1 MRLGRFP
8 NNGEWKVETLN
19 VSLSNI
25 LESDFHINLISSF
38 KDVQNLKN
46 LTAIFTVE
54 FKRRYLLKQQDH

>member
-8 NNGEWKVETLN
+8 NNGEWIVEALN
-19 VSLSNI
+19 VSLSNM

-38 KDVQNLKN
+38 KDVQKLKN

-54 FKRRYLLKQQDH
+54 FKRRYLLK

>member
-8 NNGEWKVETLN
+8 NNEEWIVEALN

-46 LTAIFTVE
+46 ITAIFTVE
-54 FKRRYLLKQQDH
+54 FKRRYLLK

>member
-8 NNGEWKVETLN
+8 NNGEWIVEALN
-19 VSLSNI
+19 VSLSNM

-54 FKRRYLLKQQDH
+54 FKRRYLLK

>member
-8 NNGEWKVETLN
+8 NNGEWIVEALN

-54 FKRRYLLKQQDH
+54 FKQRYLLK

>member
-8 NNGEWKVETLN
+8 NNGEWRVEALN

-54 FKRRYLLKQQDH
+54 FKRRYLLK

>member
-8 NNGEWKVETLN
+8 NNGEWIVEALN

-38 KDVQNLKN
+38 KDAQNLKN

-54 FKRRYLLKQQDH
+54 FKRRYLLK

>member
-8 NNGEWKVETLN
+8 NNGEWIVEALN

-25 LESDFHINLISSF
+25 LENDFHINLISSF

-54 FKRRYLLKQQDH
+54 FKRRYLLK

>member
-8 NNGEWKVETLN
+8 NNGEWIVEALN

-25 LESDFHINLISSF
+25 LERDFHINLISSF

-54 FKRRYLLKQQDH
+54 FKRRYLLK

>member
-8 NNGEWKVETLN
+8 NNGEWIVEALY

-38 KDVQNLKN
+38 KDVQKLKN

-54 FKRRYLLKQQDH
+54 FKRRYLLK

>member
-8 NNGEWKVETLN
+8 NNGEWIVEALN

-46 LTAIFTVE
+46 ITAIFTVE
-54 FKRRYLLKQQDH
+54 FKRRYLLK

>member
-8 NNGEWKVETLN
+8 NKGEWIVEALN

-54 FKRRYLLKQQDH
+54 FKRRYLLK

>member
-8 NNGEWKVETLN
+8 NNGEWIVEPLN

-54 FKRRYLLKQQDH
+54 FKRRYLLK

>member
-1 MRLGRFP
+1 M
-8 NNGEWKVETLN
+8 EALN

-54 FKRRYLLKQQDH
+54 FKRRYLLK

>member
-8 NNGEWKVETLN
+8 NNGEWIVEALN

-46 LTAIFTVE
+46 LTAIFSVE
-54 FKRRYLLKQQDH
+54 FKRRYLLK

>member
-8 NNGEWKVETLN
+8 NNGEWIVEALN

-25 LESDFHINLISSF
+25 LQSDFHINLISSF

-46 LTAIFTVE
+46 LTAIFTGE
-54 FKRRYLLKQQDH
+54 FKRRYLLK

>member
-8 NNGEWKVETLN
+8 NNGEWIVEALN

-38 KDVQNLKN
+38 KDVPNLKN
-46 LTAIFTVE
+46 LIAIFTVE
-54 FKRRYLLKQQDH
+54 FKRRYLLK

>member
-8 NNGEWKVETLN
+8 NNGEWIVEALN
-19 VSLSNI
+19 VSRSNI

-54 FKRRYLLKQQDH
+54 FKRRYLLK

>member
-8 NNGEWKVETLN
+8 NNGEWIVEALN

-38 KDVQNLKN
+38 KDVQNLKKNKN

-54 FKRRYLLKQQDH
+54 FKRRYLLK

>member
-8 NNGEWKVETLN
+8 NNGEWIVEALN

-54 FKRRYLLKQQDH
+54 FKRRYLLK

>member
-8 NNGEWKVETLN
+8 NNGEWIVEALN
-19 VSLSNI
+19 VFLSNI

-46 LTAIFTVE
+46 ITAIFTVE
-54 FKRRYLLKQQDH
+54 FKRRYLLK

>member
-1 MRLGRFP
+1 MRLGRFT
-8 NNGEWKVETLN
+8 NNGEWIVEALN

-54 FKRRYLLKQQDH
+54 FKRRYLLK

>member
-8 NNGEWKVETLN
+8 DNGEWIVEALN

-54 FKRRYLLKQQDH
+54 FKRRYLLK

>member
-8 NNGEWKVETLN
+8 NNGEWIVEALN

-38 KDVQNLKN
+38 KDLQNLKN

-54 FKRRYLLKQQDH
+54 FKRRYLLK

>member
-8 NNGEWKVETLN
+8 NNEEWIVEALN

-25 LESDFHINLISSF
+25 LESNFHINLISSF

-54 FKRRYLLKQQDH
+54 FKRRYLLK

>member
-8 NNGEWKVETLN
+8 NNGEWIEEALN

-54 FKRRYLLKQQDH
+54 FKRRYLLK

>member
-8 NNGEWKVETLN
+8 NNGEWIVEALN
-19 VSLSNI
+19 VSLRNI

-54 FKRRYLLKQQDH
+54 FKRRYLLK

>member
-8 NNGEWKVETLN
+8 NNGEWIVEALN

-25 LESDFHINLISSF
+25 LKSDFHINLISSF

-54 FKRRYLLKQQDH
+54 FKRRYLLK

>member
-8 NNGEWKVETLN
+8 NNGEWIVEVLN

-25 LESDFHINLISSF
+25 LKSDFHINLISSF

-54 FKRRYLLKQQDH
+54 FKRRYLLK

>member
-8 NNGEWKVETLN
+8 NNGEWIVEALN

-25 LESDFHINLISSF
+25 LESNFHINLISSF

-54 FKRRYLLKQQDH
+54 FKRRYLLK

>member
-1 MRLGRFP
+1 MRLGQFP
-8 NNGEWKVETLN
+8 NNGEWIVEALN

-54 FKRRYLLKQQDH
+54 FKRRYLLK

>member
-8 NNGEWKVETLN
+8 NNEEWIVEALN

-25 LESDFHINLISSF
+25 SESDFHINLISSF

-54 FKRRYLLKQQDH
+54 FKRRYLLK

>member
-8 NNGEWKVETLN
+8 NNGEWIVEALN

-25 LESDFHINLISSF
+25 LESDFRINLISSF

-54 FKRRYLLKQQDH
+54 FKRRYLLK

>member
-8 NNGEWKVETLN
+8 NNGEWIVEALN

-25 LESDFHINLISSF
+25 LESDFHINLISSC

-54 FKRRYLLKQQDH
+54 FKRRYLLK

>member
-8 NNGEWKVETLN
+8 NNGEWIVEALN

-25 LESDFHINLISSF
+25 LESDFHINLIYSF

-54 FKRRYLLKQQDH
+54 FKRRYLLK

>member
-1 MRLGRFP
+1 MRLGRVP
-8 NNGEWKVETLN
+8 NNGEWIVEALN

-25 LESDFHINLISSF
+25 LESNFHINLISSF

-54 FKRRYLLKQQDH
+54 FKRRYLLK

>member
-8 NNGEWKVETLN
+8 NNGEWIVEALN

-46 LTAIFTVE
+46 LTAIFTVK
-54 FKRRYLLKQQDH
+54 FKRRYLLK

>member
-8 NNGEWKVETLN
+8 NNGEWIVEALN

-38 KDVQNLKN
+38 TDVQKLKN

-54 FKRRYLLKQQDH
+54 FKRRYLLK

>member
-8 NNGEWKVETLN
+8 NNGEWIVEALN

-54 FKRRYLLKQQDH
+54 FKRRYLLE

>member
-8 NNGEWKVETLN
+8 NNGDWIVEALN

-54 FKRRYLLKQQDH
+54 FKRRYLLK

>member
-8 NNGEWKVETLN
+8 NNGEWIVEALN

-46 LTAIFTVE
+46 RTAIFTVE
-54 FKRRYLLKQQDH
+54 FKRRYLLK